1 MVCKQAKIRQLLVAI
16 RELAPVMNEDEI
28 SQIGVVMLKVLERLE
43 KENESNEFSNFKRK
57 IN

>member
-1 MVCKQAKIRQLLVAI
+1 MACNQAKVRQLLVTI
-16 RELAPVMNEDEI
+16 RELSQWMNEDEI